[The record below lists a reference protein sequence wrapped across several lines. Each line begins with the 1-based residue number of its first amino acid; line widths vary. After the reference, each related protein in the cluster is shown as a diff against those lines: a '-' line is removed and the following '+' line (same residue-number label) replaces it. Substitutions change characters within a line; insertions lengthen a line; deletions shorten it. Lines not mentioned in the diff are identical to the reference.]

1 MNDDT
6 PFLRNHWSMV
16 LSNTLRA
23 ALIMALI
30 LIINFASNSA
40 AQEEGNGAIMIYS
53 AILALSCVAV
63 IAYSIIIWRKTKYY
77 FKDDEIVVLR
87 TTIFRSETR
96 IQYERLASVN
106 VQRDLVC
113 RLLGTTKLSFNLN
126 SSVNVARAE
135 AYIVLKSDE
144 AEALRNDLYDRM
156 FRASGGSAVIPA
168 DVVITDVP
176 DEENQE
182 HGCPRVNPLQEAEP
196 LVDVS
201 TFDIFLH
208 SVFGMPTTLALF
220 GILMGIYSVLSLFYG
235 GNVSLFAI
243 LIFLVEF
250 IVPAVT
256 TFMRY
261 YGYRIVRVGDTV
273 SISSGL
279 ISTRTDSFKLTKVN
293 FVRIREPLMCRL
305 MGRCILEAEVVG
317 NANEKGM
324 PLLCPLKDKKVALEL
339 FANLLPEF
347 ACDSEFEKQ
356 SPVAL
361 VGIGLWMAITFAF
374 AALMAYGI
382 KVELPAEYVILLNI
396 SVALLVLGIIG
407 WGVSAYRNRLFAM
420 NDSIVLAVTGSFDKV
435 HNYILLD
442 KVQFANVR
450 TTPLQRR
457 KGVGRCSIHMLSA
470 SGATYVRSGVFR
482 ADVLEKVSSES
493 LARIRDGRYDFRKY
507 Q

>member
-23 ALIMALI
+23 GLILAFI
-30 LIINFASNSA
+30 LIINVASNSGTGK
-40 AQEEGNGAIMIYS
+40 EGS
-53 AILALSCVAV
+53 AILAYSAVLAVGCVLV
-63 IAYSIIIWRKTKYY
+63 VAYSIIIWRKTKYY
-77 FKDDEIVVLR
+77 FMDDEIVVLR

-113 RLLGTTKLSFNLN
+113 RLLDTTKLSFNLN
-126 SSVNVARAE
+126 SSVNVTRAE
-135 AYIVLKSDE
+135 AFIVLKKDE
-144 AEALRNDLYDRM
+144 AEALRSDLYDRM
-156 FRASGGSAVIPA
+156 FKASHGSAVIPA
-168 DVVITDVP
+168 DVVINDVP
-176 DEENQE
+176 DAEGECQR
-182 HGCPRVNPLQEAEP
+182 PRVNPLQEAEP

-208 SVFGMPTTLALF
+208 SVFGMPTTMAVF
-220 GILMGIYSVLSLFYG
+220 GILMGVYSVLSFVYG
-235 GNVSLFAI
+235 GNTSLFAI
-243 LIFLVEF
+243 LIFVLEF
-250 IVPAVT
+250 IIPAIG

-279 ISTRTDSFKLTKVN
+279 ISTRTDSFKLSKVN

-324 PLLCPLKDKKVALEL
+324 PLLCPLKDKKIALEL
-339 FANLLPEF
+339 FSTLLPEF
-347 ACDSEFEKQ
+347 GCDSEFETQ
-356 SPVAL
+356 SRTAL
-361 VGIGLWMAITFAF
+361 AGIGMWMAIAFAF
-374 AALMAYGI
+374 VALMAFGI
-382 KVELPAEYVILLNI
+382 KLELPAELVILLNV
-396 SVALLVLGIIG
+396 SVALLAVGIIG
-407 WGVSAYRNRLFAM
+407 WGISAYRNRKFAM
-420 NDSIVLAVTGSFDKV
+420 NDSIVLVVTGSFDRV
-435 HNYILLD
+435 YNYILID
-442 KVQFANVR
+442 KIQFANVR

-457 KGVGRCSIHMLSA
+457 RGDGRCSIHMLSA
-470 SGATYVRSGVFR
+470 AGATMVRSGVFR
-482 ADVLEKVSSES
+482 ADVLERVSAETLS
-493 LARIRDGRYDFRKY
+493 RIRDGRYDFRKY